1 MQTMIEG
8 EYLFIFWSLKTVS
21 KVPSA
26 FFPSLMKIC
35 LNFFY
40 FYVNSFCVWCA
51 IAGGGLGRSEE
62 TGKKVDISNF
72 DIGVHVYN
80 LIAEKAPKINNI
92 ADIQQ

>member
-72 DIGVHVYN
+72 DIDVQSHCRKHLTTHLSQIGMY
-80 LIAEKAPKINNI
+80 
-92 ADIQQ
+92 